1 MLNLARDKAITIFPA
16 GKNPAVVPRPYDPR
30 QILSFF
36 RRDLDA
42 DPYLRYI
49 LLVSAVGFLF
59 GIWFRVPNFAGP
71 DEFSRLIQ
79 PMKIAGRFVSE
90 PGFSSLP
97 TAATD
102 GRSLGATVYIYAA
115 VLAPIFVAILITGQL
130 GEFARLGGIESRWTL
145 WHEAPEWFWTSAILL
160 GRLLSVL
167 LGVVCLYLLYRL
179 GVKLRDRWT
188 GRAAAVGLAVTFG
201 FVESARLINEDI
213 PMLVLLLL
221 TILLCLRYVESGEE
235 LTFFAACFTA
245 GLAVAFKLTG
255 GSAVVTIGV
264 AYLLRARRTETARA
278 ALARPKLLLGG
289 LAVGVVT
296 ITVGFPSVLFGGPG
310 ELLTRITHTS
320 GQKTTLPGGV
330 AAGIE
335 FWLLRGYLSA
345 FGLPL
350 VVGVLTGVA
359 LTVRRCLGEDDGF
372 DDRLLLVATPLVVTL
387 AVFAQWRYVRVHHLL
402 PTIPP
407 LLLLSALGVNYT
419 DRTNK
424 PMRVALAVL
433 LVTSGAFSA
442 VGTVSM
448 TTYPRDAGTDWLRS
462 NTEPEDTVEVY
473 ENSIADV
480 AAVHGR
486 PTQHYSYQEEN
497 ATYSNSLVLNE
508 RAYTEWILNMP
519 DRRPEYI
526 QLTGAELQYVT
537 QGHPDRGQFPQRAAF
552 IEGLLS
558 GAYNYTVVAEFGHRS
573 TNSSPGARLARAG
586 IKPAPESRESVVI
599 ILARDDI
606 AGQ

>member
-1 MLNLARDKAITIFPA
+1 
-16 GKNPAVVPRPYDPR
+16 
-30 QILSFF
+30 
-36 RRDLDA
+36 
-42 DPYLRYI
+42 
-49 LLVSAVGFLF
+49 
-59 GIWFRVPNFAGP
+59 
-71 DEFSRLIQ
+71 
-79 PMKIAGRFVSE
+79 MKIAGRFVSE
-90 PGFSSLP
+90 PGFSSLQ

-130 GEFARLGGIESRWTL
+130 GEFVRLGGIESRWTL

-359 LTVRRCLGEDDGF
+359 LTVRQSLSDAEGF
-372 DDRLLLVATPLVVTL
+372 DDRLLLVATPVVVTL

-402 PTIPP
+402 PTLPP
-407 LLLLSALGVNYT
+407 LLLLSALGASHLNRDSRGV
-419 DRTNK
+419 
-424 PMRVALAVL
+424 RVALVVL
-433 LVTSGAFSA
+433 LVTSATFSA
-442 VGTVSM
+442 VGTVQM
-448 TTYPRDAGTDWLRS
+448 ATDPRDEGTDWLRT
-462 NTEPEDTVEVY
+462 NTEPGDTVEVY

-480 AAVHGR
+480 SAVHGR
-486 PTQHYSYQEEN
+486 PLQHYSYRENN
-497 ATYSNSLVLNE
+497 ATYNSSLVLDE
-508 RAYTEWILNMP
+508 RAYTAWMVGMP
-519 DRRPEYI
+519 ERQPEYI
-526 QLTGAELQYVT
+526 QLTGGELQYVT
-537 QGHPDRGQFPQRAAF
+537 PGHPDREQYPRRAAYVQA
-552 IEGLLS
+552 LLR
-558 GAYNYTVVAEFGHRS
+558 GEYNYTVVAQFGKRGSDRS
-573 TNSSPGARLARAG
+573 LTERILWAG
-586 IKPAPESRESVVI
+586 VQPEPESRESTVI
-599 ILARDDI
+599 ILARNDTVEESH
-606 AGQ
+606 QT